1 MPDKKT
7 KSEEQEQDPKAEES
21 TSSLSEALE
30 DLMNSQPDLRTMMLY
45 GEVNEEKV
53 QELIVGTIMMTQA
66 PAPVSYDEDGELRP
80 IKLYLSTYGG
90 AADDMFSFYDILNQ
104 AKASCEVH
112 TIGLG
117 KVMSAGVLLLA
128 AGTKGHRYIGK
139 NCRVMIHA
147 VTAGNI
153 GELHSL
159 KNEMEAIQQLQDSYT
174 NALVQETNM
183 TKRQLNKLLDRKVN
197 VYLTAEEAI
206 EYGIADKIL

>member
-1 MPDKKT
+1 MFDKK
-7 KSEEQEQDPKAEES
+7 KKKEEEVEEEEES
-21 TSSLSEALE
+21 GTSLSEALE
-30 DLMNSQPDLRTMMLY
+30 GLMNSQPDLRTMMLY
-45 GEVNEEKV
+45 GEVNEEKI

-66 PAPVSYDEDGELRP
+66 AAPNSYADDGNLKP
-80 IKLYLSTYGG
+80 MKLYLSTYGG
-90 AADDMFSFYDILNQ
+90 AADDMFSFYDILTQ
-104 AKASCEVH
+104 AKESCELH

-153 GELHSL
+153 GELHNL
-159 KNEMEAIQQLQDSYT
+159 QNEMEAIQQLQDSYT
-174 NALVQETNM
+174 NALVQETSM

-197 VYLTAEEAI
+197 VYLTAQEAI

>member
-1 MPDKKT
+1 MFDKK
-7 KSEEQEQDPKAEES
+7 KKKEEEVEEEEES
-21 TSSLSEALE
+21 GTSLSEALE
-30 DLMNSQPDLRTMMLY
+30 GLMNSQPDLRTMMLY
-45 GEVNEEKV
+45 GEVNEEKI

-66 PAPVSYDEDGELRP
+66 AAPNSYDEDGNLKP
-80 IKLYLSTYGG
+80 MKLYLSTYGG
-90 AADDMFSFYDILNQ
+90 AADDMFSFYDILSQ
-104 AKASCEVH
+104 AKESCELH

-153 GELHSL
+153 GELHNL
-159 KNEMEAIQQLQDSYT
+159 QNEMEAIQQLQDSYT
-174 NALVQETNM
+174 NALVQETSM

-197 VYLTAEEAI
+197 VYLTAQEAI

>member
-1 MPDKKT
+1 
-7 KSEEQEQDPKAEES
+7 
-21 TSSLSEALE
+21 
-30 DLMNSQPDLRTMMLY
+30 
-45 GEVNEEKV
+45 
-53 QELIVGTIMMTQA
+53 MMTQA
-66 PAPVSYDEDGELRP
+66 AAPNSYDEDGNLKP
-80 IKLYLSTYGG
+80 MKLYLSTYGG

-104 AKASCEVH
+104 AKESCELH

-147 VTAGNI
+147 VSAGNI
-153 GELHSL
+153 GELHNL
-159 KNEMEAIQQLQDSYT
+159 QNEMEAIQQLQDSYT
-174 NALVQETNM
+174 NALVQETSM

-197 VYLTAEEAI
+197 VYLTAQEAI

>member
-1 MPDKKT
+1 MFDKK
-7 KSEEQEQDPKAEES
+7 KKKEEEAEEEEEES
-21 TSSLSEALE
+21 TTSLSEALE
-30 DLMNSQPDLRTMMLY
+30 GLMNSQPDLRTMMLY
-45 GEVNEEKV
+45 GEVNEEKI

-66 PAPVSYDEDGELRP
+66 AAPNSYDEDGNLKP
-80 IKLYLSTYGG
+80 MKLYLSTYGG

-104 AKASCEVH
+104 AKESCELH

-147 VTAGNI
+147 VSAGNI
-153 GELHSL
+153 GELHNL
-159 KNEMEAIQQLQDSYT
+159 QNEMEAIQQLQDSYT
-174 NALVQETNM
+174 NALVQETSM

-197 VYLTAEEAI
+197 VYLTAQEAI

>member
-1 MPDKKT
+1 MPDKK
-7 KSEEQEQDPKAEES
+7 KKKEEQEEEAAQ
-21 TSSLSEALE
+21 TTSLSEALE

-45 GEVNEEKV
+45 GEVNEEKI
-53 QELIVGTIMMTQA
+53 QELVVGTIMMTQA
-66 PAPVSYDEDGELRP
+66 AAPNSYDEEGKLKP

-104 AKASCEVH
+104 AKESCEIH

-147 VTAGNI
+147 VTAGNV
-153 GELHSL
+153 GELHNL
-159 KNEMEAIQQLQDSYT
+159 QNEMEAIQQLQDSYT
-174 NALVQETNM
+174 NALVAETSL

-206 EYGIADKIL
+206 EYGIADTIL

>member
-1 MPDKKT
+1 MFDKK
-7 KSEEQEQDPKAEES
+7 KKKKEEVEEEEE
-21 TSSLSEALE
+21 TGTSLSEALE
-30 DLMNSQPDLRTMMLY
+30 GLMNSQPDLRTMMLY
-45 GEVNEEKV
+45 GEVTEEKI

-66 PAPVSYDEDGELRP
+66 AAPNSYDEDGNLKP
-80 IKLYLSTYGG
+80 MKLYLSTYGG

-104 AKASCEVH
+104 AKESCELH

-147 VTAGNI
+147 VSAGNI
-153 GELHSL
+153 GELHNL
-159 KNEMEAIQQLQDSYT
+159 QNEMEAIQQLQDSYT
-174 NALVQETNM
+174 NALVQETSM

-197 VYLTAEEAI
+197 VYLTAQEAI

>member
-1 MPDKKT
+1 MFDKK
-7 KSEEQEQDPKAEES
+7 KKKEEEVEEEEES
-21 TSSLSEALE
+21 GTSLSEALE
-30 DLMNSQPDLRTMMLY
+30 GLMNSQPDLRTMMLY
-45 GEVNEEKV
+45 GEVNEEKI

-66 PAPVSYDEDGELRP
+66 ASPNSYDEDGNLKP
-80 IKLYLSTYGG
+80 MKLYLSTYGG

-104 AKASCEVH
+104 AKESCELH

-147 VTAGNI
+147 VSAGNI
-153 GELHSL
+153 GELHNL
-159 KNEMEAIQQLQDSYT
+159 QNEMEAIQQLQDSYT
-174 NALVQETNM
+174 NALVQETSM

-197 VYLTAEEAI
+197 VYLTAQEAI

>member
-1 MPDKKT
+1 MFDKK
-7 KSEEQEQDPKAEES
+7 KKKEEEVEEEEES
-21 TSSLSEALE
+21 TTSLSEALE
-30 DLMNSQPDLRTMMLY
+30 GLMNSQPDLRTMMLY
-45 GEVNEEKV
+45 GEVNEEKI

-66 PAPVSYDEDGELRP
+66 AAPNSYDDDGNLKP
-80 IKLYLSTYGG
+80 MKLYLSTYGG

-104 AKASCEVH
+104 AKESCELH

-147 VTAGNI
+147 VSAGNI
-153 GELHSL
+153 GELHNL
-159 KNEMEAIQQLQDSYT
+159 QNEMEAIQQLQDSYT
-174 NALVQETNM
+174 NALVQETSM

-197 VYLTAEEAI
+197 VYLTAQEAI

>member
-1 MPDKKT
+1 MADKK
-7 KSEEQEQDPKAEES
+7 KKKEEEEEEK
-21 TSSLSEALE
+21 SSLTEALE

-53 QELIVGTIMMTQA
+53 QELIVGTIMLTQS
-66 PAPVSYDEDGELRP
+66 PSPQSFDEEGNMKP

-90 AADDMFSFYDILNQ
+90 VADDMFDLYDVMNQ
-104 AKASCEVH
+104 AKEVCPIA

-139 NCRVMIHA
+139 HCRVMIHA
-147 VTAGNI
+147 VTAGNF
-153 GELHSL
+153 GELHNL
-159 KNEMEAIQQLQDSYT
+159 QNEMDAVQQLQDTYS
-174 NALVQETNM
+174 NALVNETNL

-206 EYGIADKIL
+206 EYGIADEIL

>member
-1 MPDKKT
+1 MFDKK
-7 KSEEQEQDPKAEES
+7 KKKKEEVEEEEE
-21 TSSLSEALE
+21 TGTSLSEALE
-30 DLMNSQPDLRTMMLY
+30 GLMNSQPDLRTMMLY
-45 GEVNEEKV
+45 GEVNEEKI

-66 PAPVSYDEDGELRP
+66 AAPNSYDEDGNLKP
-80 IKLYLSTYGG
+80 MKLYLSTYGG

-104 AKASCEVH
+104 AKESCELH

-147 VTAGNI
+147 VSAGNI
-153 GELHSL
+153 GELHNL
-159 KNEMEAIQQLQDSYT
+159 QNEMEAIQQLQDSYT
-174 NALVQETNM
+174 NALVQETSM

-197 VYLTAEEAI
+197 VYLTAQEAI

>member
-1 MPDKKT
+1 MPDKK
-7 KSEEQEQDPKAEES
+7 KKKEEEQEEEQS
-21 TSSLSEALE
+21 TSLSEALE

-66 PAPVSYDEDGELRP
+66 ASPNSYDEDGKLKP

-104 AKASCEVH
+104 AKESCEVH

-128 AGTKGHRYIGK
+128 SGTKGHRYIGK
-139 NCRVMIHA
+139 NCRIMIHA

-153 GELHSL
+153 GELHNL
-159 KNEMEAIQQLQDSYT
+159 QNEMEAIQQLQDSYT
-174 NALVQETNM
+174 NALVSETSM

>member
-1 MPDKKT
+1 MFDKK
-7 KSEEQEQDPKAEES
+7 KKKEEEVEEEEES
-21 TSSLSEALE
+21 TTSLSEALE
-30 DLMNSQPDLRTMMLY
+30 GLMNSQPDLRTMMLY
-45 GEVNEEKV
+45 GEVNEEKI

-66 PAPVSYDEDGELRP
+66 AAPNSYDDDGNLKP
-80 IKLYLSTYGG
+80 MKLYLSTYGG

-104 AKASCEVH
+104 AKESCELH
-112 TIGLG
+112 TIGLV

-147 VTAGNI
+147 VSAGNI
-153 GELHSL
+153 GELHNL
-159 KNEMEAIQQLQDSYT
+159 QNEMEAIQQLQDSYT
-174 NALVQETNM
+174 NALVQETSM

-197 VYLTAEEAI
+197 VYLTAQEAI

>member
-1 MPDKKT
+1 MPDKK
-7 KSEEQEQDPKAEES
+7 KKKEEQESEEQQP
-21 TSSLSEALE
+21 SSLSEALE

-66 PAPVSYDEDGELRP
+66 ASPNSYSEEGKLKP

-104 AKASCEVH
+104 AKESCEIH

-147 VTAGNI
+147 VTAGNV
-153 GELHSL
+153 GELHNL
-159 KNEMEAIQQLQDSYT
+159 QNEMEAIQQLQDSYT
-174 NALVQETNM
+174 NALVEETSL

>member
-1 MPDKKT
+1 MFDKK
-7 KSEEQEQDPKAEES
+7 KKKEEAEEEEVS
-21 TSSLSEALE
+21 SPSLSEALE

-66 PAPVSYDEDGELRP
+66 ASPNSYDEEGELKP

-104 AKASCEVH
+104 AKESCELH

-153 GELHSL
+153 GELHNL
-159 KNEMEAIQQLQDSYT
+159 QNEMEAIQQLQDSYT
-174 NALVQETNM
+174 NALVAETSM

-197 VYLTAEEAI
+197 VYLTAQEAI

>member
-1 MPDKKT
+1 MLDKK
-7 KSEEQEQDPKAEES
+7 KSEEEEEEQSP
-21 TSSLSEALE
+21 SLTEALE
-30 DLMNSQPDLRTMMLY
+30 GLMNSQPDLRTMMLY

-66 PAPVSYDEDGELRP
+66 PQPNSYDDEGNLKP
-80 IKLYLSTYGG
+80 MKLYLSTYGG
-90 AADDMFSFYDILNQ
+90 AADDMFSFYDVLNK
-104 AKASCEVH
+104 AKECCEVH

-128 AGTKGHRYIGK
+128 SGTKGHRYIGK

-153 GELHSL
+153 GELHNL
-159 KNEMEAIQQLQDSYT
+159 QNEMEAIQQLQDSYT
-174 NALVQETNM
+174 NALVSETSM

>member
-1 MPDKKT
+1 MPDKK
-7 KSEEQEQDPKAEES
+7 KKKEEEEKEEQGS
-21 TSSLSEALE
+21 TLSEALE

-66 PAPVSYDEDGELRP
+66 AQGNSYDEDGNLKP

-104 AKASCEVH
+104 AKESCELH

-139 NCRVMIHA
+139 HCRVMIHA
-147 VTAGNI
+147 VTAGNV
-153 GELHSL
+153 GELHNL
-159 KNEMEAIQQLQDSYT
+159 QNEMEAIQQLQDCYT
-174 NALVQETNM
+174 NALVSETNL

>member
-1 MPDKKT
+1 MFDKK
-7 KSEEQEQDPKAEES
+7 KKKEEEVEEEEES
-21 TSSLSEALE
+21 TTSLSEALE
-30 DLMNSQPDLRTMMLY
+30 GLMNSQPDLRTMMLY

-66 PAPVSYDEDGELRP
+66 AAPNSYDEDGNLKP
-80 IKLYLSTYGG
+80 MKLYLSTYGG
-90 AADDMFSFYDILNQ
+90 AADDMFSFYDVLNQ
-104 AKASCEVH
+104 AKETCELH

-153 GELHSL
+153 GELHNL
-159 KNEMEAIQQLQDSYT
+159 QNEMEAIQQLQDSYT
-174 NALVQETNM
+174 NALVQETSM

-197 VYLTAEEAI
+197 VYLTAQEAI

>member
-1 MPDKKT
+1 MFDKK
-7 KSEEQEQDPKAEES
+7 KKKKEEVEEEEE
-21 TSSLSEALE
+21 TGTSLSEALE
-30 DLMNSQPDLRTMMLY
+30 GLMNSQPDLRTMMLY
-45 GEVNEEKV
+45 GEVNEEKI

-66 PAPVSYDEDGELRP
+66 AAPNSYDEDGSLKP
-80 IKLYLSTYGG
+80 MKLYLSTYGG

-104 AKASCEVH
+104 AKESCELH

-147 VTAGNI
+147 VSAGNI
-153 GELHSL
+153 GELHNL
-159 KNEMEAIQQLQDSYT
+159 QNEMEAIQQLQDSYT
-174 NALVQETNM
+174 NALVQETSM

-197 VYLTAEEAI
+197 VYLTAQEAI

>member
-1 MPDKKT
+1 MPDKKKKT
-7 KSEEQEQDPKAEES
+7 EAEEEEK
-21 TSSLSEALE
+21 TSLSEALE

-66 PAPVSYDEDGELRP
+66 ASPNSYDEDGNLKP
-80 IKLYLSTYGG
+80 MKLYLSTYGG

-104 AKASCEVH
+104 AKESCEVH

-174 NALVQETNM
+174 NALVTETSM
-183 TKRQLNKLLDRKVN
+183 TKRQLNRLLDRKVN

>member
-1 MPDKKT
+1 MLDKKE
-7 KSEEQEQDPKAEES
+7 KNEEEEEQSP
-21 TSSLSEALE
+21 SLTEALE
-30 DLMNSQPDLRTMMLY
+30 GLMNSQPDLRTMMLY

-66 PAPVSYDEDGELRP
+66 PQPNSYDEEGNLKP
-80 IKLYLSTYGG
+80 MKLYLSTYGG
-90 AADDMFSFYDILNQ
+90 AADDMFAFYDVLNQ
-104 AKASCEVH
+104 AKEVCELH
-112 TIGLG
+112 TVGLG

-153 GELHSL
+153 GELHNL
-159 KNEMEAIQQLQDSYT
+159 QNEMEAIQQLQDSYT
-174 NALVQETNM
+174 NALVQETSM

-197 VYLTAEEAI
+197 VYLTADEAI

>member
-1 MPDKKT
+1 MPDKK
-7 KSEEQEQDPKAEES
+7 KKEAEEEEK
-21 TSSLSEALE
+21 SSISEALE
-30 DLMNSQPDLRTMMLY
+30 DLINSQPDLRTMMLY

-53 QELIVGTIMMTQA
+53 QELIVGTIMMTEA
-66 PAPVSYDEDGELRP
+66 ASANSYDEEGNLKP

-90 AADDMFSFYDILNQ
+90 AADDMFSFYDILGR
-104 AKASCEVH
+104 AKEVCPVF

-139 NCRVMIHA
+139 NCRVMLHA

-153 GELHSL
+153 GELHNL
-159 KNEMEAIQQLQDSYT
+159 QNEMEAIQQLQDSYT
-174 NALVQETNM
+174 NALVAETSM

>member
-1 MPDKKT
+1 MPDKK
-7 KSEEQEQDPKAEES
+7 KKEEKVEQEEEQS
-21 TSSLSEALE
+21 SSLTEALE

-66 PAPVSYDEDGELRP
+66 ASPNSYDEEGNLKP
-80 IKLYLSTYGG
+80 MKLYLSTYGG

-104 AKASCEVH
+104 AKESCELH

-139 NCRVMIHA
+139 HCRVMIHA
-147 VTAGNI
+147 VTAGNV
-153 GELHSL
+153 GELHNL
-159 KNEMEAIQQLQDSYT
+159 QNEMEAIQQLQDCYT
-174 NALVQETNM
+174 NALVSETNL

>member
-1 MPDKKT
+1 MFDKK
-7 KSEEQEQDPKAEES
+7 KKKEEEVEEEEELG
-21 TSSLSEALE
+21 TSLSEALE
-30 DLMNSQPDLRTMMLY
+30 GLMNSQPDLRTMMLY
-45 GEVNEEKV
+45 GEVNEEKI

-66 PAPVSYDEDGELRP
+66 AAPNSYDEDGNLKP
-80 IKLYLSTYGG
+80 MKLYLSTYGG

-104 AKASCEVH
+104 AKESCELH

-147 VTAGNI
+147 VSAGNI
-153 GELHSL
+153 GELHNL
-159 KNEMEAIQQLQDSYT
+159 QNEMEAIQQLQDSYT
-174 NALVQETNM
+174 NALVQETSM

-197 VYLTAEEAI
+197 VYLTAQEAI

>member
-1 MPDKKT
+1 MFDKK
-7 KSEEQEQDPKAEES
+7 KKKEEEVEEEES
-21 TSSLSEALE
+21 TPSLSEALE
-30 DLMNSQPDLRTMMLY
+30 GLMNSQPDLRTMMLY
-45 GEVNEEKV
+45 GEVNEEKI

-66 PAPVSYDEDGELRP
+66 AAPNSYDEDGNLKP
-80 IKLYLSTYGG
+80 MKLYLSTYGG

-104 AKASCEVH
+104 AKESCELH

-147 VTAGNI
+147 VSAGNI
-153 GELHSL
+153 GELHNL
-159 KNEMEAIQQLQDSYT
+159 QNEMEAIQQLQDSYT
-174 NALVQETNM
+174 NALVQETSM

-197 VYLTAEEAI
+197 VYLTAQEAI

>member
-1 MPDKKT
+1 MFDKK
-7 KSEEQEQDPKAEES
+7 KKKEEEVEEEEES
-21 TSSLSEALE
+21 GTSLSEALE
-30 DLMNSQPDLRTMMLY
+30 GLMNSQPDLRTMMLY
-45 GEVNEEKV
+45 GEVNEEKI

-66 PAPVSYDEDGELRP
+66 AAPNSYDEDGNLKP
-80 IKLYLSTYGG
+80 MKLYLSTYGG

-104 AKASCEVH
+104 AKESCELH

-153 GELHSL
+153 GELHNL
-159 KNEMEAIQQLQDSYT
+159 QNEMEAIQQLQDSYT
-174 NALVQETNM
+174 NALVQETSM

-197 VYLTAEEAI
+197 VYLTAQEAI

>member
-1 MPDKKT
+1 MPDKK
-7 KSEEQEQDPKAEES
+7 KKKEEQPEEEEQ
-21 TSSLSEALE
+21 TTSLSEALE

-66 PAPVSYDEDGELRP
+66 AAPNSYDDEGNLKP

-90 AADDMFSFYDILNQ
+90 AADDMFSFYDILNK
-104 AKASCEVH
+104 AKETCDVH

-128 AGTKGHRYIGK
+128 SGTKGHRYIGK

-153 GELHSL
+153 GELHNL
-159 KNEMEAIQQLQDSYT
+159 QNEMEAIQQLQDSYT
-174 NALVQETNM
+174 NALVSETSM

>member
-1 MPDKKT
+1 MFDKK
-7 KSEEQEQDPKAEES
+7 KKKEEEVEEEES
-21 TSSLSEALE
+21 TPSLSEALE
-30 DLMNSQPDLRTMMLY
+30 GLMNSQPDLRTMMLY
-45 GEVNEEKV
+45 GEVNEEKI

-66 PAPVSYDEDGELRP
+66 ASPNSYDEDGNLKP
-80 IKLYLSTYGG
+80 MKLYLSTYGG

-104 AKASCEVH
+104 AKESCELH

-147 VTAGNI
+147 VSAGNI
-153 GELHSL
+153 GELHNL
-159 KNEMEAIQQLQDSYT
+159 QNEMEAIQQLQDSYT
-174 NALVQETNM
+174 NALVQETSM

-197 VYLTAEEAI
+197 VYLTAQEAI

>member
-1 MPDKKT
+1 MPDKK
-7 KSEEQEQDPKAEES
+7 KKAKDVEAEEEES
-21 TSSLSEALE
+21 TTPSLSDALE

-66 PAPVSYDEDGELRP
+66 AQPNSDDEAGKVKP
-80 IKLYLSTYGG
+80 MKLYLSTYGG
-90 AADDMFSFYDILNQ
+90 AADDMFAFYDILNQ
-104 AKASCEVH
+104 AKDICEIH

-139 NCRVMIHA
+139 HCRVMIHA
-147 VTAGNI
+147 VTAGNV
-153 GELHSL
+153 GELHNL
-159 KNEMEAIQQLQDSYT
+159 QNEMQAIQQLQDSYT
-174 NALVQETNM
+174 NALVAETSL

>member
-1 MPDKKT
+1 MPDKK
-7 KSEEQEQDPKAEES
+7 KKKEEEEKEEQGS
-21 TSSLSEALE
+21 TLSEALE

-66 PAPVSYDEDGELRP
+66 AQGNSYDDDGNLKP

-104 AKASCEVH
+104 AKESCEVH

-174 NALVQETNM
+174 NALVSETSM
-183 TKRQLNKLLDRKVN
+183 TKRQLNRLLDRKVN

>member
-1 MPDKKT
+1 MPDKK
-7 KSEEQEQDPKAEES
+7 KKEAAEEEEQQS
-21 TSSLSEALE
+21 TSLSEALE

-66 PAPVSYDEDGELRP
+66 ASPNSYDEDGNLKP
-80 IKLYLSTYGG
+80 MKLYLSTYGG

-104 AKASCEVH
+104 AKESCEVH
-112 TIGLG
+112 TVGLG

-139 NCRVMIHA
+139 HCRVMIHA
-147 VTAGNI
+147 VTAGNV
-153 GELHSL
+153 GELHNL
-159 KNEMEAIQQLQDSYT
+159 QNEMEAIQQLQDSYT
-174 NALVQETNM
+174 NALVSETSL

>member
-1 MPDKKT
+1 MSDKKKKT
-7 KSEEQEQDPKAEES
+7 EAEEEEK
-21 TSSLSEALE
+21 TSLSEALE

-66 PAPVSYDEDGELRP
+66 ASPNSYDEDGNLKP
-80 IKLYLSTYGG
+80 MKLYLSTYGG

-104 AKASCEVH
+104 AKESCEVH

-174 NALVQETNM
+174 NALVTETSM
-183 TKRQLNKLLDRKVN
+183 TKRQLNRLLDRKVN

>member
-1 MPDKKT
+1 MLDKKE
-7 KSEEQEQDPKAEES
+7 KNEEQEEEQNP
-21 TSSLSEALE
+21 SLTEALE
-30 DLMNSQPDLRTMMLY
+30 GLMNSQPDLRTMMLY

-66 PAPVSYDEDGELRP
+66 PQPNSYDEEGNLKP
-80 IKLYLSTYGG
+80 MKLYLSTYGG
-90 AADDMFSFYDILNQ
+90 AADDMFAFYDVLNQ
-104 AKASCEVH
+104 AKEVCELH
-112 TIGLG
+112 TVGLG

-153 GELHSL
+153 GELHNL
-159 KNEMEAIQQLQDSYT
+159 QNEMEAIQQLQDSYT
-174 NALVQETNM
+174 NALVQETSM

-197 VYLTAEEAI
+197 VYLTADEAI

>member
-1 MPDKKT
+1 MLDKKE
-7 KSEEQEQDPKAEES
+7 KNEEQEEEQS
-21 TSSLSEALE
+21 PSLTEALE
-30 DLMNSQPDLRTMMLY
+30 GLMNSQPDLRTMMLY

-66 PAPVSYDEDGELRP
+66 PQPNSYDEEGNLKP
-80 IKLYLSTYGG
+80 MKLYLSTYGG
-90 AADDMFSFYDILNQ
+90 AADDMFAFYDVLNQ
-104 AKASCEVH
+104 AKEVCELH
-112 TIGLG
+112 TVGLG

-153 GELHSL
+153 GELHNL
-159 KNEMEAIQQLQDSYT
+159 QNEMEAIQQLQDSYT
-174 NALVQETNM
+174 NALVQETSM

-197 VYLTAEEAI
+197 VYLTADEAI